1 MPNKRARQSPRPTAP
16 EGVSR
21 THAAARGMAWRG
33 VAHPAEDGAGLP
45 RGRNP
50 RPCPAPGRAA
60 SRSARGTARRSA
72 PQSAR
77 SCLHIRYQGGAV
89 ESGATAGAI
98 VGGPGSRSRQR
109 TPLCRHQFREVKQL
123 LFFFFGPLSLL
134 DGRVEPLVP
143 SRLALLGRFANE
155 QRRDARPLVLAIF
168 HDGGFENLILPNS
181 PRPQR
186 PPMAQ
191 HDAALQSREPWA
203 TRPTPAAGRACG
215 SWSFGRKYRAHT
227 SVFFQTPPAT

>member
-1 MPNKRARQSPRPTAP
+1 
-16 EGVSR
+16 
-21 THAAARGMAWRG
+21 
-33 VAHPAEDGAGLP
+33 
-45 RGRNP
+45 
-50 RPCPAPGRAA
+50 
-60 SRSARGTARRSA
+60 
-72 PQSAR
+72 
-77 SCLHIRYQGGAV
+77 
-89 ESGATAGAI
+89 

-191 HDAALQSREPWA
+191 HDAALRANRGQPGRRRQQAGHAAVGHLGANIAHIPQCSSKHHLPRKSR
-203 TRPTPAAGRACG
+203 
-215 SWSFGRKYRAHT
+215 
-227 SVFFQTPPAT
+227 